1 MEDANQH
8 RRSTQLG
15 GRLQMNTHIMQVQDG
30 WRIVGFGR
38 KHKELKKAIAVA
50 TEFLTICARLNAA
63 DAAKAWRAQ

>member
-1 MEDANQH
+1 
-8 RRSTQLG
+8 
-15 GRLQMNTHIMQVQDG
+15 MNTHIMQVQDG